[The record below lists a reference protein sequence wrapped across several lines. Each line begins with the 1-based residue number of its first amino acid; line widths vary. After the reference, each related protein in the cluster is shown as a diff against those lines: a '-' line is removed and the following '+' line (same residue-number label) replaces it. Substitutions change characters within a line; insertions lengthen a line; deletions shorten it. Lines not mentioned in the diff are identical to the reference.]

1 MAQATQEKFY
11 YKCPKC
17 DVDLLW
23 NPRVAGRRVSCPC
36 GQIFVAP
43 LRSVV
48 LAADE
53 PPPEPERRSPKRDA
67 EMAAMFMRPRK
78 RVVDDEEEKSGVVR
92 NLIVPILLTVLG
104 ITIALF
110 QVTWV
115 RGQIGDRAL
124 HLTFLQVFIVML
136 AMVVTT
142 VAAIGGMTF
151 FMNLE
156 LGELKTVAY
165 KITSLPLFAGA
176 LGLAGGRLDK
186 DPPYVWGMTIGWS
199 LMIICYWIGFS
210 YFFKLEL
217 SEVFLISSIVSIV
230 QAVAIFGMFSAV

>member
-48 LAADE
+48 LAADAPE
-53 PPPEPERRSPKRDA
+53 PEPERRSPKRDA
-67 EMAAMFMRPRK
+67 EMAAMVMRPRK
-78 RVVDDEEEKSGVVR
+78 RVVDDEEEKAGVVR
-92 NLIVPILLTVLG
+92 NLIVPIVLTVLG
-104 ITIALF
+104 IAIALF

-124 HLTFLQVFIVML
+124 HLNFVQVFV
-136 AMVVTT
+136 
-142 VAAIGGMTF
+142 
-151 FMNLE
+151 
-156 LGELKTVAY
+156 
-165 KITSLPLFAGA
+165 
-176 LGLAGGRLDK
+176 
-186 DPPYVWGMTIGWS
+186 
-199 LMIICYWIGFS
+199 
-210 YFFKLEL
+210 
-217 SEVFLISSIVSIV
+217 
-230 QAVAIFGMFSAV
+230 